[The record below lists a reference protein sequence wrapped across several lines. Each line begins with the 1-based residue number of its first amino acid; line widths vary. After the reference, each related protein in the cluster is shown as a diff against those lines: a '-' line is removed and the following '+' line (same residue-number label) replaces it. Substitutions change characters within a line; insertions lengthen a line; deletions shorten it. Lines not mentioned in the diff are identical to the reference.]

1 MRRRGGRMG
10 RRLGAGALA
19 LVLGVLFIFPFYW
32 VLITS
37 LNGADQVLQFPPPL
51 LPSWQW
57 ANYARAWSLAPWARY
72 FGNTLFMGLTTT
84 ALVLLTS
91 VPAGYAFASL
101 RFPGRRALFTVVL
114 SILMIPFTVLIIP
127 DYLVLDH
134 LGWLNTYQAQIV
146 PFGASVFG
154 IFLLRQVFRSLPR
167 ELWEA
172 AQVDGCGH
180 GRYMVQVAVPL
191 AGPALVTIAL
201 LTFLGSWN
209 AFLWPYIMTS
219 SAQVQ
224 PVEVGLATFLGA
236 NGTDFTGLA
245 AAVVF
250 TTAPVL
256 ALFLLAQ
263 RHFVAGAVAMREGLK
278 G

>member
-1 MRRRGGRMG
+1 MRARGWRR
-10 RRLGAGALA
+10 AALA
-19 LVLGVLFIFPFYW
+19 LGAVALGVAFVFPFYW
-32 VLITS
+32 ILITS
-37 LNGADQVLQFPPPL
+37 LNGSDQVLQFPPHL

-72 FGNTLFMGLTTT
+72 FGNTVLLGAATT

-91 VPAGYAFASL
+91 VPAGYAFAAL
-101 RFPGRRALFTVVL
+101 RFPGRRLLFGVVL

-127 DYLVLDH
+127 DYLILSH

-154 IFLLRQVFRSLPR
+154 IFLLRQVFRSQPR

-172 AQVDGCGH
+172 AQIDGCGH
-180 GRYMVQVAVPL
+180 GRFLLRVAVPL
-191 AGPALVTIAL
+191 AVPALTTIAL
-201 LTFLGSWN
+201 LTFLGAWN

-219 SAQVQ
+219 SARVQ

-256 ALFLLAQ
+256 ALFLVAQ
-263 RHFVAGAVAMREGLK
+263 RQFVAGAAAMRQGLK

>member
-1 MRRRGGRMG
+1 MRARGWWR
-10 RRLGAGALA
+10 AALA
-19 LVLGVLFIFPFYW
+19 LGAVALGVAFVFPFYW
-32 VLITS
+32 ILITS
-37 LNGADQVLQFPPPL
+37 LNGSDQVLQFPPHL

-72 FGNTLFMGLTTT
+72 FGNTVLLGAATT

-91 VPAGYAFASL
+91 VPAGYAFAAL
-101 RFPGRRALFTVVL
+101 RFPGRRLLFGVVL

-127 DYLVLDH
+127 DYLILSH

-154 IFLLRQVFRSLPR
+154 IFLLRQVFRSQPR

-172 AQVDGCGH
+172 AQIDGCGH
-180 GRYMVQVAVPL
+180 GRFLLRVAVPL
-191 AGPALVTIAL
+191 AVPALTTIAL
-201 LTFLGSWN
+201 LTFLGAWN

-219 SAQVQ
+219 SARVQ

-256 ALFLLAQ
+256 ALFLVAQ
-263 RHFVAGAVAMREGLK
+263 RQFVAGAAAMRQGLK